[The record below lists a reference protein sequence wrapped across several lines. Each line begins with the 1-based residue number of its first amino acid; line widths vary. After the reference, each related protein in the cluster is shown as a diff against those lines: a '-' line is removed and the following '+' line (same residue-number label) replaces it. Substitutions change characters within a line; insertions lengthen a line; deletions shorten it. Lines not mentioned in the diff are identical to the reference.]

1 MARRLSA
8 LRPHIDALFQKELYD
23 AFLRNSPSS
32 RRFQIE
38 DWSEKWI
45 RSQPLDSDSLAKCQE
60 AAALAPIVSDGISDN
75 ARFTAT
81 DVLYPTGC
89 WTSEA
94 SI

>member
-1 MARRLSA
+1 MHVTLIVRLPGLSTV
-8 LRPHIDALFQKELYD
+8 P
-23 AFLRNSPSS
+23 PSS
-32 RRFQIE
+32 TTA
-38 DWSEKWI
+38 
-45 RSQPLDSDSLAKCQE
+45 DSDTTCSTCSTVPSPRTPTRTTCQE
-60 AAALAPIVSDGISDN
+60 AVALASIVSDGISDN